1 MSSAPTPATP
11 QDRPTPGVALKAVI
25 PGQEQL
31 LPPGVLALLVSLHR
45 AIEPERQARLAA
57 RQARQAE
64 FDAGALPDFRADTRE
79 IRDRFFDF
87 LSGWLG
93 GPQRFIEKH
102 GHPRLRARH
111 LPFSIGKNER
121 DQWLHCMNLALDDT
135 PMDAEL
141 RAYLKDAFAKTGD
154 FLRNRGES

>member
-1 MSSAPTPATP
+1 MAIASELIPYLQLGGDQPLR
-11 QDRPTPGVALKAVI
+11 QLVDRFYDLMFSEQGVEIVRDMHN
-25 PGQEQL
+25 P
-31 LPPGVLALLVSLHR
+31 
-45 AIEPERQARLAA
+45 
-57 RQARQAE
+57 
-64 FDAGALPDFRADTRE
+64 DTRE

-111 LPFSIGKNER
+111 LPFSIGKSER

>member
-79 IRDRFFDF
+79 IREGDWTVAPIPAHAPKAPTAGAPQFSASARSAMPMPIAGAAARFR
-87 LSGWLG
+87 LASARTSVRVSGTS
-93 GPQRFIEKH
+93 R
-102 GHPRLRARH
+102 R
-111 LPFSIGKNER
+111 
-121 DQWLHCMNLALDDT
+121 
-135 PMDAEL
+135 
-141 RAYLKDAFAKTGD
+141 
-154 FLRNRGES
+154 